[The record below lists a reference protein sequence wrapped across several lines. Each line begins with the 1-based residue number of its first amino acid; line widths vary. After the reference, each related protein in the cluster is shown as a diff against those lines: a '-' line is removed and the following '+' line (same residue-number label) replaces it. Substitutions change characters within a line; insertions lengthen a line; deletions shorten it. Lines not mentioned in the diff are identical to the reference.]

1 MKKVVSATS
10 GLYMIFT
17 YYIIASAKLLG
28 HGQDHPSDQQK
39 SKSIYTY

>member
-1 MKKVVSATS
+1 MKKAVLGMS

-28 HGQDHPSDQQK
+28 HGQEHPLDQQK